1 MHHQGGHFQVITGA
15 RLLDGTGAPPIERGA
30 VQLEGSQVRWVGPEA
45 DLRLPEGADVQT
57 IRYPDATVLPGLV
70 DVHTHMNLPGDG
82 TLVED
87 TAAEPETTLLLR
99 SVMNGRNH
107 LESGVTTARENGAKE
122 KTAFALKSGIE
133 SGFVPGPR
141 MVVCGRPITIT
152 GGHCWFFGSE
162 VDGVDGVRR
171 AVRQLVKEGADY
183 IKVMATGGGTQTS
196 YSHLPAFTLAELQ
209 ALADEAHCFRK
220 PVAMHTTATQGIINA
235 LDAGA
240 DMLVHCNFYEP
251 DGSYRYAPEVAE
263 RIARQGVWVN
273 PTLHVARSRIW
284 KLEEQQRA
292 GTLTPEGAQALD
304 RTKADYEKRQDGC
317 RRLMELGA
325 KVVAGSDGG
334 WGVYPLGQFQH
345 EISALAD
352 AGMSNADCVLASTR
366 EAAASIGMDRLVGT
380 LQPGKAADVVIVD
393 GNPLD
398 DIRALSQ
405 VLAVF
410 KGGLQY
416 V

>member
-1 MHHQGGHFQVITGA
+1 
-15 RLLDGTGAPPIERGA
+15 
-30 VQLEGSQVRWVGPEA
+30 
-45 DLRLPEGADVQT
+45 
-57 IRYPDATVLPGLV
+57 
-70 DVHTHMNLPGDG
+70 MNLPGDG
-82 TLVED
+82 TLVEE
-87 TAAEPETTLLLR
+87 TAAEPEAHLLLR

-141 MVVCGRPITIT
+141 MVVCGRPITIS
-152 GGHCWFFGSE
+152 GGHCWFFG
-162 VDGVDGVRR
+162 GVANGVVGVRR
-171 AVRQLVKEGADY
+171 AVRQLCKEGADY

-196 YSHLPAFTLAELQ
+196 YSSLPAFTLAELQ
-209 ALADEAHCFRK
+209 ALADEAHCNGK
-220 PVAMHTTATQGIINA
+220 PVAMHATATQGIINA

-240 DMLVHCNFYEP
+240 DMLVHSNFYQP
-251 DGSYRYAPEVAE
+251 DGTYRYDPEVAE

-284 KLEEQQRA
+284 KLEEKQRA
-292 GTLTPEGAQALD
+292 GTLTPEDAQALE

-345 EISALAD
+345 EISALAG
-352 AGMSNADCVLASTR
+352 AGMRNADCVLASTR

-380 LQPGKAADVVIVD
+380 LEPGKAADVVVVD
-393 GNPLD
+393 GDPLA
-398 DIRALSQ
+398 DIRSLSQ

-410 KGGLQY
+410 KAGVQY

>member
-1 MHHQGGHFQVITGA
+1 MHHGDHHFQVITGA

-30 VQLEGSQVRWVGPEA
+30 VLLEGSAVRWVGAEA
-45 DLRLPEGADVQT
+45 DLRLPEGAEAHT
-57 IRYPDATVLPGLV
+57 IDYPDATVLPGLV

-82 TLVED
+82 TLVEE
-87 TAAEPETTLLLR
+87 TAAEPEATLLLR

-141 MVVCGRPITIT
+141 MVVCGRPITIS
-152 GGHCWFFGSE
+152 GGHCWFFGG
-162 VDGVDGVRR
+162 VADGIVGVRQ
-171 AVRQLVKEGADY
+171 AVRQLCKEGADY
-183 IKVMATGGGTQTS
+183 IKVMATGGGTLTS
-196 YSHLPAFTLAELQ
+196 ISQLPAYTLAELQ
-209 ALADEAHCFRK
+209 AITDEAHCNGK
-220 PVAMHTTATQGIINA
+220 PVAMHATATQGIINA

-240 DMLVHCNFYEP
+240 DMLVHCNFYQP
-251 DGSYRYAPEVAE
+251 DGSYRYEPDVAE

-284 KLEEQQRA
+284 KLEEEQRA
-292 GTLTPEGAQALD
+292 GTLTPEGAQVLD

-345 EISALAD
+345 EITALAD
-352 AGMSNADCVLASTR
+352 AGMRNADCVLASTR

-380 LQPGKAADVVIVD
+380 LEPGKAADVVVVD
-393 GNPLD
+393 GNPLA

-405 VLAVF
+405 VIAVF
-410 KGGLQY
+410 KAGVQY

>member
-1 MHHQGGHFQVITGA
+1 MHHPGGHFQVITGA
-15 RLLDGTGAPPIERGA
+15 RLIDGTGAPPIERGA
-30 VQLEGSQVRWVGPEA
+30 VLLDGARVRWVGPEA
-45 DLRLPEGADVQT
+45 DLHVPDGADVQT
-57 IRYPDATVLPGLV
+57 THYPDATVLPGLV

-82 TLVED
+82 TLVEE
-87 TAAEPETTLLLR
+87 TAAEPEATLLLR

-133 SGFVPGPR
+133 RGFVPGPR

-183 IKVMATGGGTQTS
+183 IKVMATGGGTLTS

-209 ALADEAHCFRK
+209 ALADEAHGFGK
-220 PVAMHTTATQGIINA
+220 PVAMHATATQGIVNA

-240 DMLVHCNFYEP
+240 DMLVHCNFYQP
-251 DGSYRYAPEVAE
+251 DGSYVYAPEVAE
-263 RIARQGVWVN
+263 RIVEQQVWVN
-273 PTLHVARSRIW
+273 PTLHVGRSRIW

-292 GTLTPEGAQALD
+292 GALSPEDARALD
-304 RTKADYEKRQDGC
+304 RNKADYEKRQDGC

-345 EISALAD
+345 EITALAG
-352 AGMSNADCVLASTR
+352 AGMRNADCILASTR
-366 EAAASIGMDRLVGT
+366 EAAASIGMDGLVGT
-380 LQPGKAADVVIVD
+380 LEPGKAADVVVVD
-393 GNPLD
+393 GNPLH
-398 DIRALSQ
+398 DIDALNR
-405 VLAVF
+405 VRAVF
-410 KGGLQY
+410 KAGLQY